1 MAIQEPNSNRVH
13 QYLLPVP
20 VEGTR
25 LCVNVTIEGAQ
36 QRPVVTICW
45 QQIVETIRDSD
56 SVPRAEP
63 PPLIPINDD
72 GDSDTTVELILN
84 ELDQAPESDGDIEQS
99 DELIQ
104 RRPTPWPRTTNR
116 KQTLSP
122 RPDAPTTSHG
132 QQSASTFT
140 VERFPRTSTPP
151 LLERIRQRGYLT
163 KSDLD
168 EREKIIERT
177 LQRLRGTSRPLSP
190 GERRRLIEEG
200 RRLRERPS
208 SNTPRVNPLRKQ
220 KRTSPKK

>member
-1 MAIQEPNSNRVH
+1 MAIQEPNSDRVH
-13 QYLLPVP
+13 EYLLPVP
-20 VEGTR
+20 VKGTR

-45 QQIVETIRDSD
+45 QQIVETISDSD

-84 ELDQAPESDGDIEQS
+84 ELDQAPESDGDIEDS

-122 RPDAPTTSHG
+122 RPDAPTTAHG

-140 VERFPRTSTPP
+140 VERFPKTSTPP
-151 LLERIRQRGYLT
+151 LLERIPQRGYLT
-163 KSDLD
+163 KKTWTNGKKSSKGPCKD
-168 EREKIIERT
+168 
-177 LQRLRGTSRPLSP
+177 S
-190 GERRRLIEEG
+190 GE
-200 RRLRERPS
+200 PA
-208 SNTPRVNPLRKQ
+208 VH
-220 KRTSPKK
+220 

>member
-1 MAIQEPNSNRVH
+1 MAIQEPNSDRVH
-13 QYLLPVP
+13 EYLLPVP
-20 VEGTR
+20 VKGTR

-36 QRPVVTICW
+36 HRPVVTICW

-72 GDSDTTVELILN
+72 GDSDTTVGLILN
-84 ELDQAPESDGDIEQS
+84 ELDQAPESDRDIEHS

-116 KQTLSP
+116 KKTLSP
-122 RPDAPTTSHG
+122 RPDAPTTAHG

-151 LLERIRQRGYLT
+151 LLERIRQRGYVT
-163 KSDLD
+163 KSDLE
-168 EREKIIERT
+168 ERERIIERT

-190 GERRRLIEEG
+190 RERRRLIEEG
-200 RRLRERPS
+200 RRLRERPQ
-208 SNTPRVNPLRKQ
+208 NTPRVNPLRRQ
-220 KRTSPKK
+220 TRTSPKK